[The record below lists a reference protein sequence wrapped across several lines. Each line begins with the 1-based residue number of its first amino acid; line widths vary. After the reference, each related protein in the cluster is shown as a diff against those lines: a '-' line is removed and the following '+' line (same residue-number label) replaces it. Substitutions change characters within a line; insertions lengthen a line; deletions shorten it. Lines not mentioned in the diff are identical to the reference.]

1 MLRHACRS
9 RFAASASF
17 MVALMVVTMA
27 TILLLMISMSER
39 NGWFGSM
46 LDSMRVKKREYLQ
59 MRYVEGGERDNLHGL
74 DEVAEQ
80 VETVGTWIVRQEGEE
95 VLQSG
100 TLRVERLQK
109 IDCLVVGGAVL
120 RVEVEL
126 IGGLLELTRKQLR
139 QTHVSDVFLDGHV
152 VFGVDLDQRRERE
165 GPGESS
171 RSCRTRFRSPAP
183 PEGGVAP

>member
-1 MLRHACRS
+1 
-9 RFAASASF
+9 
-17 MVALMVVTMA
+17 
-27 TILLLMISMSER
+27 
-39 NGWFGSM
+39 
-46 LDSMRVKKREYLQ
+46 

-80 VETVGTWIVRQEGEE
+80 VETVGAWIVRQEGEE

-165 GPGESS
+165 
-171 RSCRTRFRSPAP
+171 
-183 PEGGVAP
+183 